1 MLKQPFLLIG
11 LSLALLVSV
20 SSCVRVSSYGDS
32 AAILKTANAHEP
44 HQYLQAHLNFSAQD
58 LASMEQGE
66 VVAKIFET
74 GSVENEVGAF
84 GIVKLNIPKE
94 LFVTQYRDIATFTK
108 SPEVL
113 AIAEFSDPPRL
124 ADIQGLTMDA
134 KDIRDLQKCTPGRC
148 KLKMDAVMMTRFQEE
163 IDWSATDYQEQVNQ
177 LLRQMLFDYVTAYL
191 HDGDAAMGAYHDQSV
206 PLERA
211 AAFHDMLQTSQYLM
225 TYVPELYTYLHDFPH
240 GHLANVE
247 SFIYW
252 SKELYGLKPVLNLYH
267 VIIYTRKR
275 ANAQTDVFIISKQI
289 YANHYF
295 ESSFSFTAFVDEV
308 GGDTSAAYLMY
319 LNRSR
324 FDQLRGQLKNMIV
337 AVAKNNVYN
346 GVKKY
351 FRQVKERLE
360 AEQVA
365 VITPK

>member
-1 MLKQPFLLIG
+1 MEVHPVKYKHLFFDLDHTLWDFETNSRAVLAELHAELAAPFLPEVAGELLTAPTEFRATERFSCNGPERIAITG
-11 LSLALLVSV
+11 MSLVNALGRSPAEIWSASLAL
-20 SSCVRVSSYGDS
+20 RNG
-32 AAILKTANAHEP
+32 
-44 HQYLQAHLNFSAQD
+44 
-58 LASMEQGE
+58 
-66 VVAKIFET
+66 VVA
-74 GSVENEVGAF
+74 VPA
-84 GIVKLNIPKE
+84 
-94 LFVTQYRDIATFTK
+94 
-108 SPEVL
+108 
-113 AIAEFSDPPRL
+113 
-124 ADIQGLTMDA
+124 A
-134 KDIRDLQKCTPGRC
+134 KWDHER
-148 KLKMDAVMMTRFQEE
+148 
-163 IDWSATDYQEQVNQ
+163 Y
-177 LLRQMLFDYVTAYL
+177 FDSRPMVSGKTYC
-191 HDGDAAMGAYHDQSV
+191 
-206 PLERA
+206 RA

-267 VIIYTRKR
+267 VIIYTRQHADDK
-275 ANAQTDVFIISKQI
+275 ADVFIISKQI